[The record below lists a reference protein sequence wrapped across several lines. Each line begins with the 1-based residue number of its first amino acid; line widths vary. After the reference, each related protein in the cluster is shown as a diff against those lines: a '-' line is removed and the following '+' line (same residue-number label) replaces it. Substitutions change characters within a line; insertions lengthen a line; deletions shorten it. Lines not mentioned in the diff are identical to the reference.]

1 MRYNRPMS
9 STPAHTIITP
19 PVLSAHTLGETDL
32 DTHLS
37 DSLEL
42 NTPWQVI
49 VWNDPVNLMTY
60 VS

>member
-49 VWNDPVNLMTY
+49 VWNDP
-60 VS
+60 